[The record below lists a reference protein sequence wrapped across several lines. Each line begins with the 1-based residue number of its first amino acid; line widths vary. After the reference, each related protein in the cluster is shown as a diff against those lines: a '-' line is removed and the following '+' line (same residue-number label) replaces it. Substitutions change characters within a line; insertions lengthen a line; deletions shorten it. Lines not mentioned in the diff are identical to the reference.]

1 MIYLLTS
8 TWINNGG
15 DISTEFARS
24 RAPRDPDTEIGLMGL
39 LLRLGGMLEGNTP
52 SDDGDRRMEWC
63 SGDGKNRNTIV

>member
-15 DISTEFARS
+15 EISTEFARS

-39 LLRLGGMLEGNTP
+39 LLRFGGMLEGNTP
-52 SDDGDRRMEWC
+52 SDGGRLEAAVNDFFVDL
-63 SGDGKNRNTIV
+63 DKNK

>member
-24 RAPRDPDTEIGLMGL
+24 RAPRNPDTEIGLMGL
-39 LLRLGGMLEGNTP
+39 LLRFGGMLEGNTP
-52 SDDGDRRMEWC
+52 SDG
-63 SGDGKNRNTIV
+63 G